1 MSEDE
6 AAGAA
11 HAEGTPNFPP
21 PWLPLLRRLTEVS
34 PGWGV
39 WKNADRAIA
48 VSGDIDSISPPV
60 DRKVL
65 LREFFGWASENDMSP
80 MFLCGH
86 LPGSVLGVAVRDRR
100 ELVELQL
107 CEQAVFRGATL
118 FTARELRG
126 LMIMDPRGFRRLRS
140 GSEGLLLL
148 FFNAMKRGGR
158 PSFRNEK
165 AQRVLGLMRD
175 DPEGKE
181 AAASLFGPVQGSARR
196 LAAAALD
203 GDWERRSAARVEMW
217 AVTQALKD
225 PRLLVARA
233 AFRIGGG
240 RYCPLLPTL
249 RRGRMLNGDVDA
261 WLARARRA
269 HTRTPSWPKPQNG
282 NR

>member
-1 MSEDE
+1 MREEE
-6 AAGAA
+6 AAGTE
-11 HAEGTPNFPP
+11 HPEGSLSSPP
-21 PWLPLLRRLTEVS
+21 PWLPLLRRLTEIS

-48 VSGDIDSISPPV
+48 VSGDIDSISPPT
-60 DRKVL
+60 DRSVL
-65 LREFFGWASENDMSP
+65 LREFFVWASEHGMGP

-107 CEQAVFRGATL
+107 CEKAIFRGATL
-118 FTARELRG
+118 FTAQELRD

-225 PRLLVARA
+225 PRFLAARA

-240 RYCPLLPTL
+240 RYCPLLPVL

-261 WLARARRA
+261 WLARARRTHDRNA
-269 HTRTPSWPKPQNG
+269 LWTQAP
-282 NR
+282 